1 MNDEFITVYQAAEI
15 VGCAVGTIRQAAYRG
30 MLPMYKGKGRR
41 YILLNRKELEEWRAP
56 QIIRPS
62 IDKRLIKNPHPKVAE
77 LLNH

>member
-30 MLPMYKGKGRR
+30 MLPMYRGKGRR
-41 YILLNRKELEEWRAP
+41 YILVNRKELEEWGTP

-62 IDKRLIKNPHPKVAE
+62 MDERLIKNPHPKVAE